1 MLGWWL
7 SRKGLV
13 VANVLVGV
21 VLDVVEELVL
31 VLALVQVVEVW
42 ASDHAVGVACGVLN
56 LIVSL

>member
-42 ASDHAVGVACGVLN
+42 VSDHAVGVACGVLN

>member
-1 MLGWWL
+1 LGWWL

-42 ASDHAVGVACGVLN
+42 VSDHAVGVDCGVLH